1 MSTPRGSCKDEA
13 MVVGVGQLG
22 ADACGH
28 LHGVT
33 VCFENHFD
41 PVAFG
46 HHGLVSEDAVCYVE
60 SLVAPDRNG
69 QSRAFGTVSDTMYVV
84 AASKTQSLRQNFL
97 GSYYTRSSAV

>member
-13 MVVGVGQLG
+13 MIVGVGQLG

-33 VCFENHFD
+33 VCFEDHFD

-46 HHGLVSEDAVCYVE
+46 HHGLVSEDAVC
-60 SLVAPDRNG
+60 
-69 QSRAFGTVSDTMYVV
+69 
-84 AASKTQSLRQNFL
+84 
-97 GSYYTRSSAV
+97 